1 MFLFF
6 YSFFI
11 FVCVYFFREPTWFP
25 KDLFDWENK
34 TSVSS
39 STTPMNHH
47 PPARSVA
54 KEYKRS
60 KFAFPADLL
69 EPRDS
74 LDAIYETKFHPEL
87 KRPLLDCAL
96 RQSLYSRNYRGPV
109 IYQGKNSKNVV
120 SMESAGNAST
130 SSVTLSSKS
139 SVSKY
144 SDFFGLPSFG
154 LPTASLGSASL
165 VKTTIRN

>member
-87 KRPLLDCAL
+87 KRPLLDCA
-96 RQSLYSRNYRGPV
+96 P
-109 IYQGKNSKNVV
+109 
-120 SMESAGNAST
+120 T
-130 SSVTLSSKS
+130 SVAL
-139 SVSKY
+139 
-144 SDFFGLPSFG
+144 
-154 LPTASLGSASL
+154 
-165 VKTTIRN
+165 